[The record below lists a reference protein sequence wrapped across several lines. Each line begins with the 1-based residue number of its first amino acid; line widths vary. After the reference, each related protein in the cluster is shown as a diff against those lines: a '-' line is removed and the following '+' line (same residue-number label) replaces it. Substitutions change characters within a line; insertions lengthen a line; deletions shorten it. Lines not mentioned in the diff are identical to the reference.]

1 MFGKR
6 KKEDISIQNF
16 NERIELTLVDPRAIS
31 RDVHTLV
38 NVAVKNGYLGVCVN
52 PINVAEARSYID
64 EKVRVEMRVIA
75 VIGFPLGATSIS
87 AKVQEAKEAISA
99 GADELDVVINIGAV
113 KSGDFAF
120 VKSELSRIVR
130 IAKGRIVK
138 AIIETCYLSR
148 EEIKDVVK
156 ACVKAK
162 VDFVQTSTGYG
173 TGGATA
179 EDILLIKEVAGGK
192 IEVKAAGGVRSRAQA
207 EELVRAGAIRIG
219 TSKVI

>member
-113 KSGDFAF
+113 K
-120 VKSELSRIVR
+120 
-130 IAKGRIVK
+130 
-138 AIIETCYLSR
+138 
-148 EEIKDVVK
+148 
-156 ACVKAK
+156 
-162 VDFVQTSTGYG
+162 
-173 TGGATA
+173 
-179 EDILLIKEVAGGK
+179 
-192 IEVKAAGGVRSRAQA
+192 
-207 EELVRAGAIRIG
+207 
-219 TSKVI
+219 